1 MILWLFAGNRLKIR
15 EDLST
20 YRHFKR
26 TLIMGLYKFDWQD
39 VVHGQIEI
47 EAESGV
53 KAEQILH
60 EMKLQERL
68 NLSQVGVDNDTLKI
82 KFVDLGF
89 DDLLVSCSL
98 RQPTAR
104 SGTSNASETT
114 SSIISAAS
122 CAWSRRSFIHSRRL
136 PS

>member
-1 MILWLFAGNRLKIR
+1 
-15 EDLST
+15 
-20 YRHFKR
+20 
-26 TLIMGLYKFDWQD
+26 MGTYKFDWQD

-68 NLSQVGVDNDTLKI
+68 NLSEVGVDKDTLKV

-89 DDLLVSCSL
+89 DDLLTPEEWEDGL
-98 RQPTAR
+98 KQFT
-104 SGTSNASETT
+104 
-114 SSIISAAS
+114 
-122 CAWSRRSFIHSRRL
+122 
-136 PS
+136 